1 MTAGTA
7 RPLPTAGAGSLASA
21 DLARY
26 AAAAAAAEDPELL
39 LGPATDAFADIRSL
53 LLAGDWRGADGA
65 ALAVQDL
72 CLQLC
77 ASMAASAR
85 ASDDKCKFLAIMV
98 GWAWPRVPAVGA
110 VLDASRAQELAL
122 WGPSA
127 AGSG

>member
-7 RPLPTAGAGSLASA
+7 RPLQTAGAGSIASA

-26 AAAAAAAEDPELL
+26 AAAAAAAEDPELS

-53 LLAGDWRGADGA
+53 LLAGDRRGADGA
-65 ALAVQDL
+65 ALVVQDL

-77 ASMAASAR
+77 ITMAAFAR
-85 ASDDKCKFLAIMV
+85 ASDDKRRFLAIMV

-110 VLDASRAQELAL
+110 VLDASHAQELAR
-122 WGPSA
+122 WGPSTE
-127 AGSG
+127 GSG